1 MLLIAF
7 SSFTY
12 GRDNAHVVNLRCDK
26 MENPIV
32 IESRQ
37 PVLQWQL
44 ASDERGK
51 RQTAY
56 RIIVSGSLKQLNKG
70 KGDYWDSGK
79 VSSSESVINY
89 RGKPLSSGAQ
99 LYWKVMVW
107 DENNTPTKW
116 SEASS
121 WNMGLLKPSDW
132 KAKWIGQTEDLY
144 PDSTLTYPAPYFRKE
159 FTVKKTVKKAVV
171 YVCGLG
177 FYEMS
182 FNGNKIGDQVLAPAV
197 TNYDKRSLKK
207 LLYHYDDQSTQRVL
221 YNVF

>member
-121 WNMGLLKPSDW
+121 WIIETIRLEGKMDRADRRFISGFDADIS
-132 KAKWIGQTEDLY
+132 G
-144 PDSTLTYPAPYFRKE
+144 
-159 FTVKKTVKKAVV
+159 TV
-171 YVCGLG
+171 
-177 FYEMS
+177 FS
-182 FNGNKIGDQVLAPAV
+182 
-197 TNYDKRSLKK
+197 
-207 LLYHYDDQSTQRVL
+207 
-221 YNVF
+221 

>member
-44 ASDERGK
+44 VSDERGK

-70 KGDYWDSGK
+70 KVIIGIPVKSVYQSLSLTIGGNLCYPERSFIGK
-79 VSSSESVINY
+79 
-89 RGKPLSSGAQ
+89 
-99 LYWKVMVW
+99 
-107 DENNTPTKW
+107 
-116 SEASS
+116 
-121 WNMGLLKPSDW
+121 
-132 KAKWIGQTEDLY
+132 
-144 PDSTLTYPAPYFRKE
+144 
-159 FTVKKTVKKAVV
+159 
-171 YVCGLG
+171 
-177 FYEMS
+177 
-182 FNGNKIGDQVLAPAV
+182 
-197 TNYDKRSLKK
+197 
-207 LLYHYDDQSTQRVL
+207 
-221 YNVF
+221 